1 MTKLYLPSEKEVF
14 ELRLI
19 CNLIYLDL
27 YYGLPDIF
35 EDNAY
40 SECCEATMYID
51 YDRCPKCYELCDK
64 IYE

>member
-1 MTKLYLPSEKEVF
+1 EVF
-14 ELRLI
+14 ELRFI

-35 EDNAY
+35 EDNGY

-51 YDRCPKCYELCDK
+51 YDRCPKCYELCNK